1 MNLLSIFSISFF
13 QAFTPL
19 AHLEILKTYPFSKQN
34 IIFFKNLFFTSA
46 VIEWNSLEHNI
57 RKVGSFSVFKNNILK
72 LLRPTPNSIFNCEN
86 HRGFKLTTRLR
97 VGLSLLREHK
107 FKLSFQDTLNL
118 ICSCGFDDEQT
129 SHYVLH
135 CPMYNDESHTLLR
148 TIKNIDC
155 RLLH

>member
-86 HRGFKLTTRLR
+86 HRGFKLIQDCVLVLVFCANTNSNL
-97 VGLSLLREHK
+97 V
-107 FKLSFQDTLNL
+107 FK
-118 ICSCGFDDEQT
+118 I
-129 SHYVLH
+129 H
-135 CPMYNDESHTLLR
+135 
-148 TIKNIDC
+148 
-155 RLLH
+155 